1 MTRRTLAIAA
11 LVAASGAWA
20 SGERI
25 AGDLVSAA
33 GAPGAVVASWD
44 GGGARVSVAGVRAIR
59 AGVPVEEDDLW
70 HIGSL
75 TKSMTATLVARL
87 AEAGEI
93 SWDDTVGEALADLPG
108 GVKPAYRAAT
118 YADLLA
124 HRSGLPANLGMI
136 ASLRLAGTDADRDV
150 VADRRRYAAAMLA
163 AEPAAARGTFLYSN
177 AGYVV
182 AGAMLEA
189 ATGESWEALVR
200 REVFAPLGMDRAG
213 FGPPGSAGT
222 VDQPRGHRRLLG
234 IGPLRP
240 AEPGAAADNIPALGP
255 AGRVHA
261 SGAAM
266 LRYLAAHA
274 TRDPDF
280 LRPESWARLHTPP
293 AGGDYALGWRRDP
306 DGRLTHD
313 GSNTMWYAR
322 ATIRPGE
329 SRAVFIA
336 VNRGPGEST
345 PPAFD
350 AAEAAAWAD

>member
-11 LVAASGAWA
+11 LFAATGAWA

-25 AGDLVSAA
+25 ARDLVSAA

-44 GGGARVSVAGVRAIR
+44 GGGARVSVAGVRSVR
-59 AGVPVEEDDLW
+59 AGVPVEESDLW

-87 AEAGEI
+87 AEAGVI
-93 SWDDTVGEALADLPG
+93 SWDDTVGDAFPDLRG
-108 GVKPAYRAAT
+108 GMIPAYRAAT

-124 HRSGLPANLGMI
+124 HRSGLPANLGLI
-136 ASLRLAGTDADRDV
+136 GSLRLAGTDADRDV
-150 VADRRRYAAAMLA
+150 IADRRRYAAAMLA
-163 AEPAAARGTFLYSN
+163 AEPAAAPGSFLYSN

-200 REVFAPLGMDRAG
+200 REVFEPLGMERAG
-213 FGPPGSAGT
+213 FGPPGSGDT
-222 VDQPRGHRRLLG
+222 VDQPRGHRPLFW

-240 AEPGAAADNIPALGP
+240 VAPGPAADNIPALGP

-261 SGAAM
+261 SGADM

-274 TRDPDF
+274 SRDPEF
-280 LRPESWARLHTPP
+280 LGPDSWARLHTPQT
-293 AGGDYALGWRRDP
+293 GGDYALGWRRDP

-322 ATIRPGE
+322 AAIRPGE
-329 SRAVFIA
+329 RRAVFIA
-336 VNRGPGEST
+336 VNRGPGRST
-345 PPAFD
+345 QPAFD
-350 AAEAAAWAD
+350 AAEAAAWAE